1 MVKLKNSSDIE
12 MCFAVALSQT
22 YLELLRLLAYP
33 TSIGSHPERELLY
46 TQQST
51 VSFVGGKEQTRWVQF
66 IHTELLGKV
75 VDPQEAS

>member
-1 MVKLKNSSDIE
+1 MFSADDVKQSYRKTISRVLVKLNIE

-33 TSIGSHPERELLY
+33 TSIGSHPERESLY

-51 VSFVGGKEQTRWVQF
+51 VRFVGGREHV
-66 IHTELLGKV
+66 
-75 VDPQEAS
+75 A